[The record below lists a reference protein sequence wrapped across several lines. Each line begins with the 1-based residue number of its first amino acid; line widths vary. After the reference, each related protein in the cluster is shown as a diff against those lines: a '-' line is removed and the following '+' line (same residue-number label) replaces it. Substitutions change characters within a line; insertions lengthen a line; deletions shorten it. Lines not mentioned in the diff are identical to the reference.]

1 MGVRC
6 AAAVGERL
14 WVGLADGGVRV
25 FETGPKAA
33 LLAHF
38 EAHDSA
44 VVSIAQVRQR
54 HVAAACA
61 CCLLYIQ
68 AWSCCRSACIFC
80 PDKAN
85 KTLALLEGGSASMVW
100 RGLHWLSGLRF
111 ISCDTMSAC
120 RRRGGGCS
128 ASAPTA
134 ACAGGQ
140 PPFPALPTTGAGAA

>member
-44 VVSIAQVRQR
+44 VVSIAQVRAGV
-54 HVAAACA
+54 VAAACT
-61 CCLLYIQ
+61 CRLLNCPTVATLPLCQ
-68 AWSCCRSACIFC
+68 AACIRC
-80 PDKAN
+80 SGTASN
-85 KTLALLEGGSASMVW
+85 TLVIL
-100 RGLHWLSGLRF
+100 
-111 ISCDTMSAC
+111 C
-120 RRRGGGCS
+120 
-128 ASAPTA
+128 
-134 ACAGGQ
+134 
-140 PPFPALPTTGAGAA
+140 